1 MTESLQSREGASPYR
16 RLAVEAAGLLQV
28 RRVLFL
34 ILGAS
39 LVTNVLLAWSVSRY
53 EPKVRTVVLA
63 PGPSATYV
71 AADDAV
77 SENLLERFAVSALG
91 LVTNVQ
97 PGSAAWQ
104 IERFLEHVAPE
115 SYGAIS
121 HRLRTGVKEL
131 ERNQAAAFL
140 AVTASS
146 VDAAARRVC
155 LKGEERT
162 YIARTQ
168 TSADPVTVCLTLDVR
183 QGRLWI
189 VDLEKTS
196 HRGAKAGVSEGTR

>member
-1 MTESLQSREGASPYR
+1 MTESPHRSEGASPYR
-16 RLAVEAAGLLQV
+16 RLALEAAGLLQV
-28 RRVLFL
+28 RRGLFL
-34 ILGAS
+34 VLAAS
-39 LVTNVLLAWSVSRY
+39 LATNLLLAWSVSRH
-53 EPKVRTVVLA
+53 EPQVRTVVLA

-71 AADDAV
+71 ASDDAV

-146 VDAAARRVC
+146 GDGAARRVC

-168 TSADPVTVCLTLDVR
+168 TSAEPVTVCLTLDVR

-189 VDLEKTS
+189 VDLEKTTQ
-196 HRGAKAGVSEGTR
+196 RGANAPKKESAR

>member
-1 MTESLQSREGASPYR
+1 MTQTQTRGANPSPYR
-16 RLAVEAAGLLQV
+16 RLAVEAAGLLQI
-28 RRVLFL
+28 RRALLLV
-34 ILGAS
+34 LGAS
-39 LVTNVLLAWSVSRY
+39 LATNVLLAWCVSRH
-53 EPKVRTVVLA
+53 EPQVRTVVLA
-63 PGPSATYV
+63 PGPSVTYV

-77 SENLLERFAVSALG
+77 SENLLERFAVNALG

-97 PGSAAWQ
+97 PGSGAWQ

-115 SYGAIS
+115 SYGAIAL
-121 HRLRTGVKEL
+121 RLRTGVKEL
-131 ERNQAAAFL
+131 ERNQAAAVL

-146 VDAAARRVC
+146 VDAQAKRVC

-168 TSADPVTVCLTLDVR
+168 TSAEPITVCVTLDVR

-189 VDLEKTS
+189 VDLEKTTR
-196 HRGAKAGVSEGTR
+196 RGAGEREAA